1 MKTLLHQGPLH
12 RCRRHQ
18 MPVQHRLSPLRS
30 KARQAPHCV
39 KEQCGTHV
47 TATVTEATPTEVAL
61 RLLKGPR
68 VSKKELI
75 DVIFPPAAAPS
86 VADPALKAR
95 RSSTALR
102 LHHETLNR
110 EQLVTLS
117 LAAIISLLADTSLL
131 SCARAN
137 ALPLCLV
144 ACLPPSSLAVPRHP
158 LSLLRPPPSAVDRL
172 PPVIAITIIMKPTC
186 KRKNQAGPSS
196 RAGVWPRLHALGD
209 MPTSDI
215 PHRPPAPL
223 SVSP

>member
-1 MKTLLHQGPLH
+1 
-12 RCRRHQ
+12 
-18 MPVQHRLSPLRS
+18 MPDEDAAAPRTAASLPPPPNAGAAALSPLRS
-30 KARQAPHCV
+30 KARQAPHRV
-39 KEQCGTHV
+39 KGQCGTHV

-144 ACLPPSSLAVPRHP
+144 ACLPPSSLAVPP
-158 LSLLRPPPSAVDRL
+158 SLPSAASTQRRRPASSV
-172 PPVIAITIIMKPTC
+172 VIITIIMKPTWR
-186 KRKNQAGPSS
+186 RKNQAGPSS
-196 RAGVWPRLHALGD
+196 QAGSGLACLR
-209 MPTSDI
+209 
-215 PHRPPAPL
+215 
-223 SVSP
+223 